1 MKKNK
6 SNFLINILIILV
18 VLVIVLYFSLK
29 DDYKNIINSILNM
42 NLLWVLGAIILF
54 CLYRVLIALSIYH
67 LAKINGEKVRL
78 TRCIQMSFI
87 ILFFHG
93 ITPFA
98 GGGQPMEIYYLHNE
112 KISVTKST
120 NIVLQNFIVYQIALV
135 TIGLLALIYNY
146 FYKLFPSN
154 SLIKQLVI
162 LGFTINFLVLVVTY
176 ILAFGKKINHFICN
190 KVLSLLGKIGIVKN
204 VYEKRTNLNTYLKNF
219 HKNALK
225 LKKEKMQVVLLVLL
239 NMLALTT
246 LYTVPYTVS
255 RGLGIN
261 SISIINTIISSAYV
275 MTIGSFVPIPG
286 GTGGIEY
293 GFVFFFG
300 HLISGSIVN
309 AIMLVWRFITY
320 YLGVIAGAIFLALY
334 KKEDNHENRNL

>member
-6 SNFLINILIILV
+6 SNFFINILIILV

-29 DDYKNIINSILNM
+29 DDYKTIINSILNM
-42 NLLWVLGAIILF
+42 NLLWVLGAMILF

-135 TIGLLALIYNY
+135 IIGLLALIYNY
-146 FYKLFPSN
+146 FYKFFSN
-154 SLIKQLVI
+154 
-162 LGFTINFLVLVVTY
+162 
-176 ILAFGKKINHFICN
+176 
-190 KVLSLLGKIGIVKN
+190 
-204 VYEKRTNLNTYLKNF
+204 
-219 HKNALK
+219 
-225 LKKEKMQVVLLVLL
+225 
-239 NMLALTT
+239 
-246 LYTVPYTVS
+246 
-255 RGLGIN
+255 
-261 SISIINTIISSAYV
+261 
-275 MTIGSFVPIPG
+275 
-286 GTGGIEY
+286 
-293 GFVFFFG
+293 
-300 HLISGSIVN
+300 
-309 AIMLVWRFITY
+309 
-320 YLGVIAGAIFLALY
+320 
-334 KKEDNHENRNL
+334 